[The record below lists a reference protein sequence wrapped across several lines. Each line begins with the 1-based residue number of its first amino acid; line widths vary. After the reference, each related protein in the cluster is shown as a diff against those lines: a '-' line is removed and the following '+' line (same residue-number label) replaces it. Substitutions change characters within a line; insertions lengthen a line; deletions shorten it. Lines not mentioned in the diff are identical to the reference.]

1 MDVPLFMDMR
11 KRHSP
16 ETCKRMTGHRTNKA
30 FERYLMEDPEEL
42 RSLYEEASPDKPVI
56 NLSSVFGQSKQL

>member
-11 KRHSP
+11 KMHSP

-42 RSLYEEASPDKPVI
+42 RGLYEEACPDKPVI
-56 NLSSVFGQSKQL
+56 NFPGVSGQSK